1 MRSFQNG
8 LTLSGPL
15 SVVFAIAC
23 LSFGKR
29 AQLILA
35 LFILLLRFCS
45 SPSLDHE
52 CLLSVMGVNN
62 CKYTLMWSLSSLLFC

>member
-8 LTLSGPL
+8 LSLSGPL

-29 AQLILA
+29 LQLILA

-45 SPSLDHE
+45 STSLNHE
-52 CLLSVMGVNN
+52 DLLSLMCVNN